1 MIQPEKIPQFTGNL
15 PQLEID
21 YADLKKDAGH
31 VRKTGEDVHDQFQGL
46 SAYYTAPEAEQLFA
60 TTKPVKQRSDDFATD
75 LETVSGALSS
85 YATEIRPLVDKLK
98 ELKAKAVTFVDS
110 VKDDDE
116 WEYDGDKVDEHNQIR
131 DDITATVAAF
141 WAAERTC
148 HNKITALW
156 GGTQMVAGDGSE
168 RKDQYGF
175 NAEDMKD
182 AKLPW
187 GDPVEEKHHWY
198 EVGHWVK
205 SFIWDGLIVDGIW
218 GTIKGLGMLVG
229 FGGWDAMGQAWKG
242 LAQLATGLT
251 LSMMP
256 GAQLAFWALPDD
268 KLPAW
273 IRDSRTAMKE
283 TGKALVAW
291 DQWGKNPARAAG
303 AVTFNVVTTVFTGG
317 AGAGVAG
324 AGKAGAV
331 AKALS
336 VAGKAGHIID
346 PMTYVAKGAGAGL
359 SKIGDI
365 AKGLK
370 GVGNIDI
377 PTLPDG
383 AVSLPDGRLM
393 DPNGNLVAPNG
404 TIDTTPVPHDA
415 SPTVPHGAGT
425 TPTLPAHWTTQ
436 GAPTPS
442 YAAAQA
448 GAYDGAAHTVD
459 NAAGAGHY
467 NTPTTAA
474 PTTAAGHAPGG
485 GFDTTPTSS
494 AYDHAPSP
502 SGYGQ
507 APSAS
512 GYGHAPSPSGY
523 GPAPS
528 AYDHAPSPSSYDQT
542 PATAPHDAPAPTPHT
557 GGPNVPGGAVHPGGA
572 TPWYH
577 QTPGANAA
585 YDQAPTTAPHDAPA
599 PTPHSGGHDV
609 PGGAAHPGG
618 ATPWYHQTPAAN
630 AAHDVPTTVPHTGGH
645 DVPGTG
651 GHTPDAPHGPGHG
664 APGVGHADDASHG
677 AGHGDDGVGHHA
689 DDAAHAGDHA
699 GVGDAA
705 AHHGTD
711 APVAPGHQGADV
723 PGHRAEEPFEYKPH
737 VSADEFDELSVAE
750 KHKVASAELAEGTL
764 PFADSD
770 AAIRYG
776 QDHWNDY
783 VDNLD
788 PSARQALNDYSGDTF
803 PSYKDINGYLRETEG
818 YKDRTPEVSHDIAE
832 MDRVL
837 SSRPVP
843 DTIMVVRGTD
853 LGYLKLGSP
862 MDMLGQTFP
871 DKGYTSTSLGDH
883 PVGAFKDKE
892 AVMHLRLP
900 KDTPALWLEKVSQ
913 YGGGERELLLAR
925 GTEYKVTRVFMD
937 NGKVHVYGEV
947 LPRREEALH

>member
-1 MIQPEKIPQFTGNL
+1 MIKPEQIPQFTGNL
-15 PQLEID
+15 PQLEVD

-31 VRKTGEDVHDQFQGL
+31 VRKTGEDVHSQFQGL

-60 TTKPVKQRSDDFATD
+60 TTKPVKERADDFATD
-75 LETVSGALSS
+75 LETVSSALES
-85 YATEIRPLVDKLK
+85 YATEIRPLDAKLK
-98 ELKAKAVTFVDS
+98 ELKAKAVAFVDS

-116 WEYDGDKVDEHNQIR
+116 WEYDGDKVDEHNQLR
-131 DDITATVAAF
+131 DEITATVAAF

-175 NAEDMKD
+175 SAEDMKN

-187 GDPVEEKHHWY
+187 GDPVEEKHKWY

-205 SFIWDGLIVDGIW
+205 SFVWDGLIVDGIW
-218 GTIKGLGMLVG
+218 GTIKGLGTLVG
-229 FGGWDAMGQAWKG
+229 FGGWEAMGQAWKG
-242 LAQLATGLT
+242 LAQLATGLAI
-251 LSMMP
+251 SSIP
-256 GAQLAFWALPDD
+256 GVGAMFWAMPAD
-268 KLPAW
+268 KMPSWL
-273 IRDSRTAMKE
+273 RDSRTAMKE

-291 DQWGKNPARAAG
+291 DEWGKNPARAAG

-336 VAGKAGHIID
+336 VAGKAGRVID
-346 PMTYVAKGAGAGL
+346 PMTYIAKGAGAGL

-365 AKGLK
+365 ATSLK

-404 TIDTTPVPHDA
+404 TIETTPVPHDA
-415 SPTVPHGAGT
+415 GPTVPHGAGT

-448 GAYDGAAHTVD
+448 GTDGAAHTVD

-542 PATAPHDAPAPTPHT
+542 PAAAPHDAPAPTPHT

-577 QTPGANAA
+577 QTPAANAA
-585 YDQAPTTAPHDAPA
+585 YDQVPTTAPHP
-599 PTPHSGGHDV
+599 
-609 PGGAAHPGG
+609 
-618 ATPWYHQTPAAN
+618 
-630 AAHDVPTTVPHTGGH
+630 GGH

-689 DDAAHAGDHA
+689 DDAGHAGDHA
-699 GVGDAA
+699 GVGDATVDA
-705 AHHGTD
+705 AVHHGTD

-723 PGHRAEEPFEYKPH
+723 PGSGAGEPFDYKPH
-737 VSADEFDELSVAE
+737 MSADDFDNLATDAE
-750 KHKVASAELAEGTL
+750 KHAVAEAELARGTNPGPSVSNEAGL
-764 PFADSD
+764 A
-770 AAIRYG
+770 YG
-776 QDHWNDY
+776 NAYWDEFMRG
-783 VDNLD
+783 LD
-788 PSARQALNDYSGDTF
+788 PETRSGVVTYTGSAYDPINNHLRFDTDA
-803 PSYKDINGYLRETEG
+803 PQHILDTIKN
-818 YKDRTPEVSHDIAE
+818 
-832 MDRVL
+832 MDEIMDA
-837 SSRPVP
+837 RPVP
-843 DTIMVVRGTD
+843 EDVMVVRGTGVD
-853 LGYLKLGSP
+853 HIKIDGQPLRSP
-862 MDMLGQTFP
+862 EEMQGGVFD
-871 DKGYTSTSLGDH
+871 DKAFTSTALGKTPPPPFDKK
-883 PVGAFKDKE
+883 PVW
-892 AVMHLRLP
+892 MHLRVP
-900 KDTPALWLEKVSQ
+900 KDTPALWLESITQVK
-913 YGGGERELLLAR
+913 GERELLLAK
-925 GTEYKVTRVFMD
+925 GSEYKVTRVFQDTM
-937 NGKVHVYGEV
+937 GKWHVYGEI
-947 LPRREEALH
+947 LPRPKP